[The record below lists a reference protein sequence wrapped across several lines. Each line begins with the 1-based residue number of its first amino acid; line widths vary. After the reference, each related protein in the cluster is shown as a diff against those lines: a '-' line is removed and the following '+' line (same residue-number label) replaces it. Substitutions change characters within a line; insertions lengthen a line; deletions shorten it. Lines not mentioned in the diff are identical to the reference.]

1 MTEREEKTA
10 KVEDLEEPVTEKSAE
25 HVKGGAG
32 ETSAAPSP
40 ILVKSINPRLI
51 VPCV

>member
-1 MTEREEKTA
+1 MAEREEKTV
-10 KVEDLEEPVTEKSAE
+10 KVEDLDEPVSDKSAE
-25 HVKGGAG
+25 QVKGGAG
-32 ETSAAPSP
+32 ETSAVPSP